1 MTSQTEPTRDVEMAG
16 SPSIEPTSHVAGHPV
31 VITPPP
37 RVPLPQIR
45 HLFES
50 REVLFRFAERD
61 ITLRYRQTALGIVWV
76 VLQPLLGAGVLSFVF
91 GSVAKLPS
99 GGIPPLL
106 YTFVGLMAW
115 NAFNG
120 VVSRGSGSLIGNA
133 GLVSK
138 IYFPRM
144 LIPIST
150 IGSTICDFFVS
161 FIFLGVLLGVYGV
174 APGPAILLAPIWL
187 LLILCLAAGV
197 ALVTSSLMVS
207 FRDVSYVVP
216 FILQILLYA
225 SPVAYSIGS
234 IPEKYRIFYQIN
246 PLTWLLS
253 DVRWSLV
260 HQPRPDGLDL
270 ILSVVV
276 PLAVL
281 FIGSLV
287 FEKRERGFADF
298 I

>member
-1 MTSQTEPTRDVEMAG
+1 MTSQTEPTSLAG
-16 SPSIEPTSHVAGHPV
+16 AADSTNAGEPSVPTHHRV
-31 VITPPP
+31 VIVPPP
-37 RVPLPQIR
+37 RLPLPQIR
-45 HLFES
+45 NLFES
-50 REVLFRFAERD
+50 REVLFRFAQRD
-61 ITLRYRQTALGIVWV
+61 ITLRYRQTALGVVWV

-91 GSVAKLPS
+91 GSVAKLPT

-106 YTFVGLMAW
+106 YTFVGLMGW
-115 NAFNG
+115 NVFNG
-120 VVSRGSGSLIGNA
+120 VVGRGSGSLIGNA

-150 IGSTICDFFVS
+150 AGSTICDFFVS
-161 FIFLGVLLGVYGV
+161 FAFLGVLLGIYGV

-197 ALVTSSLMVS
+197 AMVTSSLMVS
-207 FRDVSYVVP
+207 FRDVAYVVP
-216 FILQILLYA
+216 FLLQILLYA
-225 SPVAYSIGS
+225 SPVAYSLGS
-234 IPEKYRIFYQIN
+234 VPGKYRIFYQLN
-246 PLTWLLS
+246 PMTWLLG

-270 ILSVVV
+270 VLSVIV

-281 FIGSLV
+281 FVGSLV